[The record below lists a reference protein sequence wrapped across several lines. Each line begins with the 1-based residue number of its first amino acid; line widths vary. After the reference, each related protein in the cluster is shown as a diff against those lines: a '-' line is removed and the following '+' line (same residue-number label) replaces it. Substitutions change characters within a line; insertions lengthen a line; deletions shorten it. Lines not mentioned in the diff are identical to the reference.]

1 MKSNSKLPVCLAFS
15 CGLVF
20 SAAAAGQKVI
30 KVPPVDRT
38 LTVTAAAAGKTLKAK
53 DEAVAQALRKAVEE
67 ACGVFL
73 KAQTKTRDYKTVYD
87 KIFANTVGYVVEHK
101 VLKTWTDEE
110 KTFATVRVRVSTQ
123 KFRKNWA
130 VIAHTVE
137 QENNPRLIV
146 AIVEAVRH
154 TATGPTYETTKSGI
168 VLTTIEDFFL
178 SKGLVLVD
186 RKTAAKVSKR
196 DFLLAAAKDDTK
208 AMAAMAARFKA
219 EVVIMGRASAKH
231 GKSMNISGVTM
242 HQYVATLRVRVVQA
256 DAARVLVSKTYGPVT
271 FNSLQRGGAGDKA
284 LAKLAKEAA
293 PKLLAAVVEAWRK
306 RANVARSV
314 SLSISGMDY
323 KTWKKF
329 QVEAK
334 KLRGVQALRLREIT
348 EEVAGI
354 DVEYSY
360 TTENLADNLIKLKAV
375 KLEVKEITANR
386 IKLKLVKEP
395 AS

>member
-1 MKSNSKLPVCLAFS
+1 MKLNSKLLVCLAFA
-15 CGLVF
+15 CALAL
-20 SAAAAGQKVI
+20 SAPAGGQTI
-30 KVPPVDRT
+30 KAVPVDKT
-38 LTVTAAAAGKTLKAK
+38 LTVTGVAAGTTLKSK

-73 KAQTKTRDYKTVYD
+73 TAQTKTRDYQTVYD

-101 VLKTWTDEE
+101 VIKTWTDEE

-137 QENNPRLIV
+137 QENNPRIIV

-154 TATGPTYETTKSGI
+154 TATGPTYVTTRSGI

-196 DFLLAAAKDDTK
+196 DLLLAAVKDDTK

-219 EVVIMGRASAKH
+219 DVVIMGRASAKH
-231 GKSMNISGVTM
+231 GKSIDVSGVTM

-256 DAARVLVSKTYGPVT
+256 DAALVLASKTYGPVILT
-271 FNSLQRGGAGDKA
+271 SLQRGGAEDKV
-284 LAKLAKEAA
+284 LSKLAKGTA

-323 KTWKKF
+323 KTWKTF
-329 QVEAK
+329 QLEAK

-348 EEVAGI
+348 EEVASI
-354 DVEYSY
+354 DVEYRY
-360 TTENLADNLIKLKAV
+360 TTENLADNLIEFKTV

-386 IKLKLVKEP
+386 IKLKLAKKP

>member
-1 MKSNSKLPVCLAFS
+1 MKPNSKLPVCLAFS

-20 SAAAAGQKVI
+20 SAAAAGQEVI
-30 KVPPVDRT
+30 KVPPVDRI

-110 KTFATVRVRVSTQ
+110 KTFATVRVRVSTR

-154 TATGPTYETTKSGI
+154 TPRGPAYGTKAGGTVHSK
-168 VLTTIEDFFL
+168 IEDFFL

-186 RKTAAKVSKR
+186 RATAAKVSKR
-196 DFLLAAAKDDTK
+196 DFLLAAAKDDPK
-208 AMAAMAARFKA
+208 AMAALAARFKA
-219 EVVIMGRASAKH
+219 DVVVMGRASAKH
-231 GKSMNISGVTM
+231 GKSFDVSGVTM
-242 HQYVATLRVRVVQA
+242 HQYVATLNVRVVQT

-284 LAKLAKEAA
+284 LAKLAKETA

-306 RANVARSV
+306 RAYVSRTV
-314 SLSISGMDY
+314 SLSISDMDY

-348 EEVAGI
+348 EEVASI
-354 DVEYSY
+354 DVEYRY
-360 TTENLADNLIKLKAV
+360 TTQNLADNLIKLKAV

-386 IKLKLVKEP
+386 IKLKLVK
-395 AS
+395 